1 MSAHHI
7 HVGCATILVLR
18 RGKVTSR
25 LTPDTDLLV
34 PAGYIHLQTGGV
46 GAMPRPV
53 FDAMVTA
60 ATAVE
65 ADPVGE
71 TYGPGIGRLDKV
83 RAKAAGLLGC
93 TSEQI
98 ALTTSATQGMFLVAQ
113 GLRLT
118 HGDHVLITDHE
129 HPGGR
134 LGWEWLARRIGL
146 EIDVVPI
153 AADEQN
159 PQAIV
164 DRFERALRPRTRVLS
179 ISHILFTTG
188 VRLPVAELCALARE
202 HGFWAIVDG
211 AQGPGAVPVDVRSLG
226 CHAYAVSGHKW
237 LCGPKGTGLLYLDD
251 AIAESMDA
259 LPLVAGRNANSDS
272 TGIGNIAGMH
282 GLGAAIDYVQALGPA
297 AIEAHNLALRCELY
311 DALADMP
318 GVTIPSPRH
327 GPTISANLS
336 FVLPDG
342 VDHHA
347 IRRNLLLRH
356 KIYLRVVELSGF
368 IGLRASLHCYNRS
381 EDIAALVDALK
392 IELAA

>member
-1 MSAHHI
+1 M
-7 HVGCATILVLR
+7 
-18 RGKVTSR
+18 RGIVTGR
-25 LTPDTDLLV
+25 LTPDDDLLL
-34 PAGYIHLQTGGV
+34 PPGYVHLQTGGV

-53 FDAMVTA
+53 FDAMVA
-60 ATAVE
+60 AAAAVE

-71 TYGPGIGRLDKV
+71 TYGPGIGRLQKV
-83 RAKAAGLLGC
+83 RAKAATLLAC
-93 TSEQI
+93 EIEQI
-98 ALTTSATQGMFLVAQ
+98 VLTTSATQGMFMVAQ

-118 HGDHVLITDHE
+118 HGDHVLTTDHE

-153 AADEQN
+153 ATDERD

-164 DRFERALRPRTRVLS
+164 ERFEQALRPRTRVLS
-179 ISHILFTTG
+179 ISHVLFTTG

-202 HGFWAIVDG
+202 HGFWAVVDG
-211 AQGPGAVPVDVRSLG
+211 AQGPGAFPVDVRSLG

-251 AIAESMDA
+251 VIAESLDA
-259 LPLVAGRNANSDS
+259 LPLAAGREANSDS

-282 GLGAAIDYVQALGPA
+282 GLGAAIDYMRALGPE
-297 AIEAHNLALRCELY
+297 AIEAHNLALRRELY
-311 DALADMP
+311 DALGALP
-318 GVTIPSPRH
+318 GIAIPSPRD
-327 GPTISANLS
+327 GPTVSANLS
-336 FVLPDG
+336 FALPDG
-342 VDHHA
+342 ADHHA

-381 EDIAALVDALK
+381 EDVTALIEALRQ
-392 IELAA
+392 ELAA

>member
-1 MSAHHI
+1 
-7 HVGCATILVLR
+7 
-18 RGKVTSR
+18 VTGR
-25 LTPDTDLLV
+25 LTPDNDLLL
-34 PAGYIHLQTGGV
+34 PPGYIHLQTGGV
-46 GAMPRPV
+46 GTMPRPV
-53 FDAMVTA
+53 FDATVA
-60 ATAVE
+60 AMAAAE

-83 RAKAAGLLGC
+83 RAKAAAMLGC
-93 TSEQI
+93 ANEQI
-98 ALTTSATQGMFLVAQ
+98 LLTTSATQGMFLVAQ

-153 AADEQN
+153 APDEQD
-159 PQAIV
+159 PEAIV
-164 DRFERALRPRTRVLS
+164 DRFEQALRPRTRVLS

-202 HGFWAIVDG
+202 HGFWAVVDG
-211 AQGPGAVPVDVRSLG
+211 AQGPGAMPVDVRSLG

-259 LPLVAGRNANSDS
+259 LPLAAGRHANSDS

-282 GLGAAIDYVQALGPA
+282 GLGAAIDYMQALGPS
-297 AIEAHNLALRCELY
+297 AIEAHNRALRLELY
-311 DALADMP
+311 DALAELP
-318 GVTIPSPRH
+318 GIAIPSPRD
-327 GPTISANLS
+327 GPTTSANLS
-336 FVLPDG
+336 FTLPGG

-381 EDIAALVDALK
+381 ENVVALVDALRQ
-392 IELAA
+392 ELAA